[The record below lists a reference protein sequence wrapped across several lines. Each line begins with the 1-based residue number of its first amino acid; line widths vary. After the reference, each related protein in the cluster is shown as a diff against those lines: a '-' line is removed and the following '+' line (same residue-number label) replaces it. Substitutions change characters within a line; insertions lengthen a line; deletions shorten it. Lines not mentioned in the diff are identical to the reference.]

1 MAKKVLGIVVGP
13 GDTTVL
19 LTIPSGEQDWV
30 LPGGLV
36 PHGMSS
42 PEALKRLVYRQ
53 TGLIVQ
59 PYAQLGRT
67 ITTPEGDT
75 LRVYMCQKVSG
86 RLRTLTQGLCFVNKL
101 QVTSFSLSDQM
112 RELVLDGLSILE
124 EPIPIESQHPSGSQF
139 VLSVDHMFW
148 EFEDEHGRLSWLRL
162 SMDPAF
168 ISLGEN

>member
-1 MAKKVLGIVVGP
+1 
-13 GDTTVL
+13 
-19 LTIPSGEQDWV
+19 
-30 LPGGLV
+30 
-36 PHGMSS
+36 
-42 PEALKRLVYRQ
+42 
-53 TGLIVQ
+53 
-59 PYAQLGRT
+59 
-67 ITTPEGDT
+67 
-75 LRVYMCQKVSG
+75 MCQKVSG